1 MKKLKKH
8 AITLLIMALGLFGA
22 TGAEGVNTMGPYMSA
37 PIFMTNAVPPN
48 VLIIFDNSG
57 SMNAMAYWEEEVL
70 HDDLTPGEYDIV
82 PSSPYDPTKDYYGYF
97 VAGTMGNR
105 VKYSYIS
112 NTFQRDPNGE
122 WEGNFL
128 NWLTMRRVDVAR
140 KVLVGGLATS
150 RTGGGNTTLIG
161 EDPTQW
167 GRSYKVEL
175 DAATLEYY
183 TPHDD
188 GDDLYVGLMDGYLY
202 VSKDLNTSPFD
213 KFDHQYALKV
223 KRDSSYADE
232 AFDFKDGNIAGVM
245 QKVGDKAYWGL
256 EFFRSGTGSGQNG
269 GYIKNRVGHPTI
281 TNLYTNIENE
291 GMQNWTPLAESLY
304 VAMQYFK
311 QQPIDP
317 SLASLYNPGYQI
329 NSTWDP
335 YNQDGESA
343 HCAKSFVLLF
353 TDGSS
358 TKDLLIP
365 DAYKNYDGDP
375 NDPDGDPTDPNIP
388 APAYQSSGSDY
399 LDDLALYAKTN
410 DLRPELEDDQNIELF
425 VVYAFGDDPAA
436 RRLLKDASRNGGFID
451 KNGNSRPDPAAGFV
465 VQTTDY
471 STPVTDDS
479 WSEWWEDKRT
489 SEADN
494 SALPDTYF
502 EAKDGW
508 QLELELINAI
518 TKILERANSGTAV
531 SVLATSG
538 EGEGSL
544 YQAFFKPKFSTA
556 TEEVHWTGYLQGLWV
571 DALGNLREDMG
582 TANVLEL
589 DKDPIVK
596 FLYDESEGETK
607 FERHAV
613 SAAYPYGT
621 TNPPTL
627 HPLIELKPLWEAASQ
642 LASRSAANRR
652 IYTFADSY
660 GFIPFVEED
669 PEIGA
674 IPGIGQISDLL
685 KPYLDLADDGAT
697 GIYDYLGLSE
707 DQRVQNLIRYIRGVD
722 SPIELEGTTDTRN
735 RTLGG
740 KVWKLGDIVHSTPT
754 PVGRPADNYDII
766 YGDETYAAFY
776 RLHKD
781 REIAVYSGANDGMLH
796 AFLAGTFKPGAKLT
810 GDGAEFMVDGSKY
823 GTLTAGDEIWAFIPQ
838 NLLPHL
844 KWVADPTYIDG
855 THVYYVDLKPRIFD
869 VRIYEGASNSAH
881 PLHAIWTTKMNDPK
895 RNLRPYGWATV
906 LVGGMRFGGGE
917 ITVYGDWDYDDAT
930 AVTDRTFTSSY
941 FAIDITDPND
951 PIFLWERSYTGLGFT
966 TSFPAVLKVDDK
978 QIVGTE
984 GNESLQV
991 SERHWYLL
999 LGSGPTTYDG
1009 TSTQNSKV
1017 FVVDLASGDPERVFT
1032 ESSVIKTGQPVTTV
1046 PLPSRG
1052 FMGSPVT
1059 VDLSVD
1065 YSVNVAYIGESH
1077 QDNNGDYFGG
1087 LYRLQVPANL
1097 DEVNGQP
1104 VLLYTAN
1111 PDSWVLSQMVKTER
1125 PITAAPAAAVG
1136 TEDSAHSLWVYFGTG
1151 RYLANGDKTD
1161 LSQQYL
1167 FGIKDPYYNG
1177 LLTEDEWQA
1186 IRDAEPLFAYDPI
1199 DANTNNLL
1207 FNTTGVSIYTD
1218 GSTSIANT
1226 TFDDLKSEQS
1236 HNERYTS
1243 GWYKELESGERI
1255 INKPSVLG
1263 GILLAPSFVPNQDIC
1278 AFGGSSYLHAL
1289 YFETGTAFYKS
1300 VVGVE
1305 TEGEKEKVLDR
1316 IDLGLGISSSL
1327 GIHVGREHGARG
1339 FIQQS
1344 TGTIAQINLRPAFSI
1359 KSGFLNWREVR

>member
-1 MKKLKKH
+1 MKHLKKS
-8 AITLLIMALGLFGA
+8 AITLLILALGLLGA
-22 TGAEGVNTMGPYMSA
+22 TGAEGTNTMAPYLST
-37 PIFMTNAVPPN
+37 PIFMANAVPPN

-70 HDDLTPGEYDIV
+70 HDDLTPGEYDII

-97 VAGTMGNR
+97 VAGTLGNR
-105 VKYSYIS
+105 VMYSYSS
-112 NTFQRDPNGE
+112 NKFQRDPSGE

-128 NWLTMRRVDVAR
+128 NWLTMRRVDIAR

-150 RTGGGNTTLIG
+150 RTGSGNTTLIG

-167 GRSYKVEL
+167 GRTYKIEL
-175 DAATLEYY
+175 DATTLMDY

-188 GDDLYVGLMDGYLY
+188 GDDLYVGLKDGYLY
-202 VSKDLNTSPFD
+202 VSKDLGTSPFD
-213 KFDHQYALKV
+213 KFDYQYAIKV
-223 KRDSSYADE
+223 ERDSSYADE
-232 AFDFKDGNIAGVM
+232 AFDFHDGNIAGVM

-256 EFFRSGTGSGQNG
+256 EFFRNGTGSGENG

-335 YNQDGESA
+335 YDQEGESA

-358 TKDLLIP
+358 TKDLNIP
-365 DAYKNYDGDP
+365 NAYKYYDGDP
-375 NDPDGDPTDPNIP
+375 NDPNSQTPS
-388 APAYQSSGSDY
+388 YLSEGSDY
-399 LDDLALYAKTN
+399 LDDLALYARTN

-436 RRLLKDASRNGGFID
+436 RRLLKDSSRNGGFID
-451 KNGNSRPDPAAGFV
+451 KTGNNRPDPAAGSA
-465 VQTTDY
+465 VQTVDY
-471 STPVTDDS
+471 TAPVTDDT
-479 WSEWWEDKRT
+479 WFEWWEDKRT
-489 SEADN
+489 SADG

-571 DALGNLREDMG
+571 DALGNLREDVG
-582 TANVLEL
+582 TTGVLEL
-589 DKDPIVK
+589 DKDPIVN
-596 FLYDESEGETK
+596 FIYDDTEGATK

-627 HPLIELKPLWEAASQ
+627 HPLVELKPLWEAASQ
-642 LASRSAANRR
+642 LASRSAVDRD
-652 IYTFADSY
+652 IYTFVDSD
-660 GFIPFVEED
+660 GFIPFTEANRVK
-669 PEIGA
+669 
-674 IPGIGQISDLL
+674 L
-685 KPYLDLADDGAT
+685 KPYLDLADDDAT
-697 GIYDYLGLSE
+697 GLYNYLALDE
-707 DQRVQNLIRYIRGVD
+707 DDRVTNLIRYIRGVD
-722 SPIELEGTTDTRN
+722 SASELKGTTNTRN
-735 RTLGG
+735 RTLDG

-766 YGDETYAAFY
+766 YGDDTYADYY

-796 AFLAGTFKPGAKLT
+796 AFLAGIFKPGASLT
-810 GDGAEFMVDGSKY
+810 GDGAKFTVDAAKY
-823 GTLTAGDEIWAFIPQ
+823 GSLKAGDEIWAYIPQ
-838 NLLPHL
+838 NLLSHL
-844 KWVADPTYIDG
+844 KWLADPDYIEG

-869 VRIYEGASNSAH
+869 VRLYEGADVGG
-881 PLHAIWTTKMNDPK
+881 PLNTLWTTTMTPEQ
-895 RNLRPYGWATV
+895 RAERPNGWCTL
-906 LVGGMRFGGGE
+906 LVGGMRFGGGS
-917 ITVYGDWDYDDAT
+917 ITVSGDWNNNGVDDDS
-930 AVTDRTFTSSY
+930 DRVFSSSY
-941 FAIDITDPND
+941 FAIDITDPQK
-951 PIFLWERSYTGLGFT
+951 PIFLWERTYDNLGFS
-966 TSFPAVLKVDDK
+966 TSFPAVFKVDDK
-978 QIVGTE
+978 QIIGTKP
-984 GNESLQV
+984 NESVQV
-991 SERHWYLL
+991 DKRHWYLL
-999 LGSGPTTYDG
+999 FGSGPTTYEG
-1009 TSTQNSKV
+1009 TSTQNGRI
-1017 FVVDLASGDPERVFT
+1017 FLVDLATGDPARIFT
-1032 ESSVIKTGQPVTTV
+1032 QSTNPTSGTV
-1046 PLPSRG
+1046 SLPPTG

-1077 QDNNGDYFGG
+1077 EDKGDELGG
-1087 LYRLQVPANL
+1087 LYRLQVPATL
-1097 DEVNGQP
+1097 DYVNDQP
-1104 VLLYTAN
+1104 VLLYTVDPAT
-1111 PDSWVLSQMVKTER
+1111 WVLSQMVQTDS

-1136 TEDSAHSLWVYFGTG
+1136 TEDSAHSLWLYFGTG
-1151 RYLANGDKTD
+1151 RYLSNGDKTD
-1161 LSQQYL
+1161 TSQQYL
-1167 FGIKDPYYNG
+1167 IGLKDPYYNG
-1177 LLTEDEWQA
+1177 LLSDAERADILA
-1186 IRDAEPLFAYDPI
+1186 AEPLVAFDPI
-1199 DANTNNLL
+1199 DVNTNHLL
-1207 FNTTGVSIYTD
+1207 FNTTGVRIYTD
-1218 GSTSIANT
+1218 GSTSIAGT
-1226 TFDDLKSEQS
+1226 TFGDLKIEQS
-1236 HNERYTS
+1236 YDERYAC
-1243 GWYKELESGERI
+1243 GWYKNLESGERI
-1255 INKPSVLG
+1255 INKPSLLG

-1278 AFGGSSYLHAL
+1278 GFGGNSYLHAL

-1305 TEGEKEKVLDR
+1305 AEGDKDRVLDR

-1327 GIHVGREHGARG
+1327 GIHVGRESGARG

-1344 TGTIAQINLRPAFSI
+1344 TGTIAQINLTPAFSV
-1359 KSGFLNWREVR
+1359 KSGFVNWREVR